1 MSNTELTA
9 WQQKL
14 QESSLIPTIRDRAGY
29 IRPVS
34 ITEAIEKG
42 KKTILTIRKNT
53 EGTKKIVGWVK
64 GRLIELF
71 TYLGAFETVTEYQIQ
86 MLALRICNKYFYL
99 TPGELDY
106 FFLAFSN
113 GEYGKLY
120 NKGTINP
127 QDIMQGLIKYEKDL
141 LDARGVD
148 EEKKNELEK
157 KKQKEEEQKLPLGI
171 DGWKV
176 YCKNNGLD
184 PDKHTIKSVN
194 LDKMDV
200 NKVLKK

>member
-1 MSNTELTA
+1 
-9 WQQKL
+9 
-14 QESSLIPTIRDRAGY
+14 
-29 IRPVS
+29 
-34 ITEAIEKG
+34 
-42 KKTILTIRKNT
+42 
-53 EGTKKIVGWVK
+53 
-64 GRLIELF
+64 
-71 TYLGAFETVTEYQIQ
+71 

-106 FFLAFSN
+106 YFLAFSN

-141 LDARGVD
+141 LDARGVE

-157 KKQKEEEQKLPLGI
+157 KKQKEEESKLPLGI

-200 NKVLKK
+200 NKVFKK